1 MFKFEL
7 IINYVYNFK
16 KELIIVLITTTII
29 VVTMEIIP
37 TEDGFLIEVLIQ
49 IEVVAVIMMVAVE
62 VEAIKIIP
70 TITIINRMQV
80 SLNLIAA
87 IQIFKSKGRPYS
99 YKIFPSQLPLKI

>member
-16 KELIIVLITTTII
+16 KEVIIVLITTTII
-29 VVTMEIIP
+29 VVTMEIIL
-37 TEDGFLIEVLIQ
+37 TEDGSLIEVLIQ
-49 IEVVAVIMMVAVE
+49 IEVVAVIMMVE